1 MQAQNSRIVYLIHF
15 DQVYKRVRHYI
26 GSADDLDARLAQ
38 HRAGNGAR
46 LMEVITDAGIAWRVA
61 RTWNGDRKFERQ
73 LKRLKVTRERDYEHF
88 KNFIFETWKAE
99 AIRTNFAGARFA
111 ARDS

>member
-61 RTWNGDRKFERQ
+61 RTWKGDRKFERQ
-73 LKRLKVTRERDYEHF
+73 LKRRKEAPALCPLCAGDAAYKRAR
-88 KNFIFETWKAE
+88 KAG
-99 AIRTNFAGARFA
+99 NQ
-111 ARDS
+111 